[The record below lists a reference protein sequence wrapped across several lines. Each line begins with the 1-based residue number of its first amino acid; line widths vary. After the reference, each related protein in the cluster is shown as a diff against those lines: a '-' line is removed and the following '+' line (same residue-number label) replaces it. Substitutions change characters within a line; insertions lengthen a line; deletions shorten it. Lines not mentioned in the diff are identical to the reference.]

1 MGETKA
7 REAKNSGIE
16 TEKNPEQKQE
26 PKKSKGKQGQKIE
39 PKEAKNKQEQKSEPK
54 ETEQKPQQKSKPGEQ
69 DIRILKEK
77 IEAPMRQLTYQ
88 YAIDVV
94 LAKLRLIDAQ
104 LSGKSNRPLVRT
116 FSSRIKT
123 TDSIVKKLIRK
134 GREVSYQT
142 AVDTLND
149 IAGVRVVCYFFDD
162 IYRIAEQVRRQKDI
176 KILKE
181 KDYAKKPKK
190 SGYQSLHLIVEV
202 PVVYGDKTQNVRV
215 EIQIRSVAMD
225 YWAELDTQMCYK
237 KDAGQLEAV
246 EKATREYADVIA
258 GVDKKMLELRK
269 KIQKM

>member
-1 MGETKA
+1 MEETKA
-7 REAKNSGIE
+7 SEEKKNKIE
-16 TEKNPEQKQE
+16 TEKKPEQK
-26 PKKSKGKQGQKIE
+26 PE
-39 PKEAKNKQEQKSEPK
+39 PKEPEKKPEKKPAQKQEQKLETKQDPK
-54 ETEQKPQQKSKPGEQ
+54 AQ
-69 DIRILKEK
+69 DIRNLKEK

-134 GREVSYQT
+134 GREVSYQA

>member
-1 MGETKA
+1 MGETKVS
-7 REAKNSGIE
+7 EEKKNKIE
-16 TEKNPEQKQE
+16 TEKKPEQKPEPKEPEKKPEKKPAQKQE
-26 PKKSKGKQGQKIE
+26 PK
-39 PKEAKNKQEQKSEPK
+39 A
-54 ETEQKPQQKSKPGEQ
+54 Q
-69 DIRILKEK
+69 DIRNLKEK

-134 GREVSYQT
+134 GREVSYQA

>member
-1 MGETKA
+1 MEETKA
-7 REAKNSGIE
+7 SEEKKNKIE
-16 TEKNPEQKQE
+16 PEKKPEQKPEPKEPEKKPEKKTAQKQE
-26 PKKSKGKQGQKIE
+26 PK
-39 PKEAKNKQEQKSEPK
+39 A
-54 ETEQKPQQKSKPGEQ
+54 Q
-69 DIRILKEK
+69 DIRNLKEK

-123 TDSIVKKLIRK
+123 IDSIVKKLIRK

-246 EKATREYADVIA
+246 ERATREYADVIA

>member
-1 MGETKA
+1 MEETKA
-7 REAKNSGIE
+7 SEEKKNKIE
-16 TEKNPEQKQE
+16 TEKKPEQKPEPKEPEKKPEKKPAQKQE
-26 PKKSKGKQGQKIE
+26 PK
-39 PKEAKNKQEQKSEPK
+39 A
-54 ETEQKPQQKSKPGEQ
+54 Q
-69 DIRILKEK
+69 DIRNLKEK
-77 IEAPMRQLTYQ
+77 IEAPMRRLTYQ

-134 GREVSYQT
+134 GREVTFQT

>member
-1 MGETKA
+1 MEETKTS
-7 REAKNSGIE
+7 EEKKNKIE
-16 TEKNPEQKQE
+16 PEKKPEQKPEPKEPEKKPEKKTAQKQE
-26 PKKSKGKQGQKIE
+26 PK
-39 PKEAKNKQEQKSEPK
+39 A
-54 ETEQKPQQKSKPGEQ
+54 Q
-69 DIRILKEK
+69 DIRNLKEK

>member
-1 MGETKA
+1 MEETKA
-7 REAKNSGIE
+7 SEEKKNKIE
-16 TEKNPEQKQE
+16 TEKKPEQKPEPKEPEKKPEKKPAQKQE
-26 PKKSKGKQGQKIE
+26 PK
-39 PKEAKNKQEQKSEPK
+39 A
-54 ETEQKPQQKSKPGEQ
+54 Q
-69 DIRILKEK
+69 DIRNLKEK

-134 GREVSYQT
+134 EREVTFQT

>member
-1 MGETKA
+1 MEETKA
-7 REAKNSGIE
+7 SEEKKNKIE
-16 TEKNPEQKQE
+16 PEKKPEQKPEPKEPEKKPEKKTAQKQE
-26 PKKSKGKQGQKIE
+26 PK
-39 PKEAKNKQEQKSEPK
+39 A
-54 ETEQKPQQKSKPGEQ
+54 Q
-69 DIRILKEK
+69 DIRNLKEK
-77 IEAPMRQLTYQ
+77 VEAPMRQLTYQ

-123 TDSIVKKLIRK
+123 IDSIVKKLIRK

-149 IAGVRVVCYFFDD
+149 LAGIRVVCYFFDD

-246 EKATREYADVIA
+246 ERATREYADVIA

>member
-1 MGETKA
+1 MEETKA
-7 REAKNSGIE
+7 SEEKKNKIE
-16 TEKNPEQKQE
+16 TEKKPEQKPEPKKPEKKPEKKPAQKQE
-26 PKKSKGKQGQKIE
+26 PK
-39 PKEAKNKQEQKSEPK
+39 A
-54 ETEQKPQQKSKPGEQ
+54 Q
-69 DIRILKEK
+69 DIRNLKEK

-134 GREVSYQT
+134 GREVSYQA

>member
-1 MGETKA
+1 MEEMKA
-7 REAKNSGIE
+7 SEEKKNKIE
-16 TEKNPEQKQE
+16 TEKKPEQKPEPKEPEKKPEKKPAQKQE
-26 PKKSKGKQGQKIE
+26 PK
-39 PKEAKNKQEQKSEPK
+39 A
-54 ETEQKPQQKSKPGEQ
+54 Q
-69 DIRILKEK
+69 DIRNLKEK

-162 IYRIAEQVRRQKDI
+162 IYRIAEQMRRQKDI

>member
-1 MGETKA
+1 MEETKA
-7 REAKNSGIE
+7 SEEKKNKIE
-16 TEKNPEQKQE
+16 TEKKPEQKPEPKEPEKKPEKKPAQKQE
-26 PKKSKGKQGQKIE
+26 PK
-39 PKEAKNKQEQKSEPK
+39 A
-54 ETEQKPQQKSKPGEQ
+54 Q
-69 DIRILKEK
+69 DIRNLREK

>member
-1 MGETKA
+1 MEKTKA
-7 REAKNSGIE
+7 SEEKKNKIE
-16 TEKNPEQKQE
+16 TEKKPEQKPEPKEPEKKPEKKTAQKQE
-26 PKKSKGKQGQKIE
+26 PK
-39 PKEAKNKQEQKSEPK
+39 A
-54 ETEQKPQQKSKPGEQ
+54 Q
-69 DIRILKEK
+69 DIRNLKEK

-190 SGYQSLHLIVEV
+190 SGYQSLHLNVEV
-202 PVVYGDKTQNVRV
+202 LVAYKTQYVRV

>member
-1 MGETKA
+1 MEETKA
-7 REAKNSGIE
+7 SEEKKNKIE
-16 TEKNPEQKQE
+16 TEKKPEQKPEPKEPEKKPEKKPAQKQE
-26 PKKSKGKQGQKIE
+26 PK
-39 PKEAKNKQEQKSEPK
+39 A
-54 ETEQKPQQKSKPGEQ
+54 Q
-69 DIRILKEK
+69 DIRNLKEK

-134 GREVSYQT
+134 GREVTFQT

>member
-1 MGETKA
+1 MEEMKA
-7 REAKNSGIE
+7 SEEKKNKIE
-16 TEKNPEQKQE
+16 TEKKPEQKPE
-26 PKKSKGKQGQKIE
+26 PTEPEKKPEKKPAQ
-39 PKEAKNKQEQKSEPK
+39 KQEQKLETKPEPK
-54 ETEQKPQQKSKPGEQ
+54 AQ
-69 DIRILKEK
+69 DIRNLKEK

>member
-1 MGETKA
+1 MEETKA
-7 REAKNSGIE
+7 SEEKKNKIE
-16 TEKNPEQKQE
+16 TEKKPEQKPEPKEPEKKPEKKPAQKQE
-26 PKKSKGKQGQKIE
+26 PK
-39 PKEAKNKQEQKSEPK
+39 A
-54 ETEQKPQQKSKPGEQ
+54 Q
-69 DIRILKEK
+69 DIRNLKEK

-116 FSSRIKT
+116 FSSRIKA

-134 GREVSYQT
+134 GREVSYQA

>member
-1 MGETKA
+1 MEEMKA
-7 REAKNSGIE
+7 SEEKKNKIE
-16 TEKNPEQKQE
+16 TEKKPEQKPEPKEPEKKPEKKPAQKQEQKLETKQE
-26 PKKSKGKQGQKIE
+26 PK
-39 PKEAKNKQEQKSEPK
+39 A
-54 ETEQKPQQKSKPGEQ
+54 Q
-69 DIRILKEK
+69 DIRNLKEK

-134 GREVSYQT
+134 GREVSYQA

>member
-1 MGETKA
+1 MEEMKA
-7 REAKNSGIE
+7 SEEKKNKIE
-16 TEKNPEQKQE
+16 TEKKPEQKPEPKEPEKKPEKKPAPKQEQKLETKQE
-26 PKKSKGKQGQKIE
+26 PK
-39 PKEAKNKQEQKSEPK
+39 A
-54 ETEQKPQQKSKPGEQ
+54 Q
-69 DIRILKEK
+69 DIRNLKEK

>member
-1 MGETKA
+1 MEETKE
-7 REAKNSGIE
+7 REDRKN
-16 TEKNPEQKQE
+16 TEKTEKKPEPKEPEKKPEKKPAPKQEQKLETKQE
-26 PKKSKGKQGQKIE
+26 PK
-39 PKEAKNKQEQKSEPK
+39 A
-54 ETEQKPQQKSKPGEQ
+54 Q
-69 DIRILKEK
+69 DIRNLKEK